1 MHIMA
6 MSRPIKRR
14 YVSPAPKAEE
24 FRPVGVAPEDLRRLV
39 LPLDGLEALRLT
51 DLIGLEQVEAA
62 RHMGVSR
69 QTFGRILAAA
79 RRVASQALV
88 GGLALRIE
96 APASVEIRAIATAA
110 ATDIPALMRVAVSAH
125 AASLEAAV
133 APRFGRAPGFLI
145 VDPRT
150 MDFEYVANG
159 VIADR
164 TSGLGADAAAL
175 IAKAG
180 VTVLLTGFVGAKAA
194 LALAQAGIR
203 VADGLAALTVRE
215 AVGCLVRGEIMP
227 SSLDDAAT
235 GRASARPD
243 EKPS

>member
-1 MHIMA
+1 
-6 MSRPIKRR
+6 MSRPNKRR

-24 FRPVGVAPEDLRRLV
+24 FRPVGVAPEELRRLV

-96 APASVEIRAIATAA
+96 ATASVEIKAIATAA
-110 ATDIPALMRVAVSAH
+110 AMDVPALMRVAVSAH

-145 VDPRT
+145 VDPKT

-159 VIADR
+159 VRRGSDKRSRRRCGGAYRQRWRHGPSDR
-164 TSGLGADAAAL
+164 FRRRQSGAGPGPGGNSGCRRARIVDSPRGCGMPRPWRNHTDFAGGRRHVAAP
-175 IAKAG
+175 
-180 VTVLLTGFVGAKAA
+180 TRHLT
-194 LALAQAGIR
+194 
-203 VADGLAALTVRE
+203 
-215 AVGCLVRGEIMP
+215 
-227 SSLDDAAT
+227 
-235 GRASARPD
+235 

>member
-1 MHIMA
+1 MQA
-6 MSRPIKRR
+6 LTMSRPIKRR
-14 YVSPAPKAEE
+14 YVSPAPKTEE
-24 FRPVGVAPEDLRRLV
+24 FRPVGVAPEALRRLV

-51 DLIGLEQVEAA
+51 DLVGLEQIEAA

-96 APASVEIRAIATAA
+96 ATASVKIKVTAAVA
-110 ATDIPALMRVAVSAH
+110 ATDVPAPMRVAVSAH

-145 VDPRT
+145 VDPKT

-159 VIADR
+159 VSADR

-175 IAKAG
+175 IANAG
-180 VTVLLTGFVGAKAA
+180 VTVLLTGFVGAKAVR
-194 LALAQAGIR
+194 ALAQAGIR
-203 VADGLAALTVRE
+203 VADGLGALTARE
-215 AVGCLVRGEIMP
+215 AVECLVRSEITP
-227 SSLDDAAT
+227 ILPEDFGA
-235 GRASARPD
+235 GRANTPPD
-243 EKPS
+243 DRKA

>member
-1 MHIMA
+1 MHILA

-24 FRPVGVAPEDLRRLV
+24 FRPVGVAPEALRRLV

-96 APASVEIRAIATAA
+96 APASVEIRKVATAA
-110 ATDIPALMRVAVSAH
+110 ATNIPALMRVAVSAH
-125 AASLEAAV
+125 APSLEAAV

-145 VDPRT
+145 VDPKT

-159 VIADR
+159 AGADR
-164 TSGLGADAAAL
+164 TSGLGVDAAAL
-175 IAKAG
+175 IANAG
-180 VTVLLTGFVGAKAA
+180 VTVLLTGFVGAKAVR
-194 LALAQAGIR
+194 ALAQAGIR
-203 VADGLAALTVRE
+203 VVDGLGALTARE
-215 AVGCLVRGEIMP
+215 ALECLVRGEIMP
-227 SSLDDAAT
+227 ILPEDFAA
-235 GRASARPD
+235 GRANTPPD
-243 EKPS
+243 SREA

>member
-1 MHIMA
+1 

-14 YVSPAPKAEE
+14 FVSPAPEVEE
-24 FRPVGVAPEDLRRLV
+24 FRPVGVAPEALRWLV

-51 DLIGLEQVEAA
+51 DLVGLEQAEAA
-62 RHMGVSR
+62 RQMGVSR
-69 QTFGRILAAA
+69 QTFGRILVAA

-96 APASVEIRAIATAA
+96 ATASVKIKAIATVAD
-110 ATDIPALMRVAVSAH
+110 TDARPPTRVAVSAH

-133 APRFGRAPGFLI
+133 APKFGRAPGFLI
-145 VDPRT
+145 VDPTT

-159 VIADR
+159 VGADR

-175 IAKAG
+175 IAEAG

-194 LALAQAGIR
+194 RALADAGIR

-215 AVGCLVRGEIMP
+215 AVRCLVRGEIMP
-227 SSLDDAAT
+227 ILPTEVGT
-235 GRASARPD
+235 GRAKAPPG
-243 EKPS
+243 EKLS